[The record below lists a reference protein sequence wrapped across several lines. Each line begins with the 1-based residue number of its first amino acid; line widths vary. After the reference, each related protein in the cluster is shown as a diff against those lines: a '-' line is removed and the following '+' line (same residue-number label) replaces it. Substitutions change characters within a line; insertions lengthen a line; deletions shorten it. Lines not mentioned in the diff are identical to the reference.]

1 MQNTHSLKIDDGKIR
16 IAVNDDPDRV
26 IAFNPN
32 DINFIKR
39 LYQMIGDFEELEQK
53 SKSKIAK
60 IEKKLGSTKNDVLA
74 AKDAIDMWDEIF
86 DALDAALVELFGEG
100 ADKKITGGVRNQSVY
115 EQFID
120 GITPFI
126 QQARSEILEKYAHPA
141 YKKKGKK

>member
-16 IAVNDDPDRV
+16 IAINDDPDRV

-100 ADKKITGGVRNQSVY
+100 ADKKITGGTRNQSVY

-141 YKKKGKK
+141 YKKSKK